1 MSRNINDLRNLA
13 AWQPQVARQVDAAR
27 YDFRTMKVGAQPIR
41 KPFAVAAALLAGCL
55 CGAAATL
62 PQTASAPTASPAAIT
77 LDPVHSVALFRI
89 QHLEAGLFW
98 GRFNA
103 LEGSVRWSLERKDL
117 PTFDVTATVAKVDTG
132 SEKLDSNLQGPNFF
146 NAKEF
151 PTIRFVSKSGA
162 ADGDRRW
169 KVRGDLTLRGVTKE
183 VEVDCVATGI
193 GEGPAGKK
201 AGFECTLTIKRSDFG
216 MKWGIEKPAKAL
228 GDEVKLVIAL
238 EGDVAATQ

>member
-1 MSRNINDLRNLA
+1 MA
-13 AWQPQVARQVDAAR
+13 A
-27 YDFRTMKVGAQPIR
+27 G
-41 KPFAVAAALLAGCL
+41 LAG
-55 CGAAATL
+55 ATATL
-62 PQTASAPTASPAAIT
+62 PQAAGTPAAAPTAIT

-103 LEGSVRWSLERKDL
+103 LEGSVRWSLEPKDL
-117 PTFDVTATVAKVDTG
+117 PTFDVTAMVSKVDTG
-132 SEKLDSNLQGPNFF
+132 SEKLDGNLQGPNFF

-151 PTIRFVSKSGA
+151 PTIRFVSKSGS
-162 ADGDRRW
+162 ADGDRHW

-193 GEGPAGKK
+193 GEGPTGKK

-238 EGDVAATQ
+238 EGDVAAAQ

>member
-1 MSRNINDLRNLA
+1 MSRIVRKRTTPSA
-13 AWQPQVARQVDAAR
+13 A
-27 YDFRTMKVGAQPIR
+27 
-41 KPFAVAAALLAGCL
+41 AAALALACLAGTPL
-55 CGAAATL
+55 PLPQADAPAAATSS
-62 PQTASAPTASPAAIT
+62 TIT

-103 LEGSVRWSLERKDL
+103 LEGSVRWSLEPTAV
-117 PTFDVTATVAKVDTG
+117 PTFDVTAAVSKVDTG
-132 SEKLDSNLQGPNFF
+132 SEKLDGNLQGPNFF

-151 PTIRFVSKSGA
+151 PAIRFVSKSGA
-162 ADGDRRW
+162 ADGDRHW
-169 KVRGDLTLRGVTKE
+169 KLRGDLTLRGVTKE

-193 GEGPAGKK
+193 GEGPTGKK
-201 AGFECTLTIKRSDFG
+201 VGFECTLTIKRSDFG

-238 EGDVAATQ
+238 EGDVAAAP

>member
-1 MSRNINDLRNLA
+1 MPRIARTRTAPSA
-13 AWQPQVARQVDAAR
+13 A
-27 YDFRTMKVGAQPIR
+27 
-41 KPFAVAAALLAGCL
+41 AAALALVCLAGAPTPL
-55 CGAAATL
+55 TQADAPVAAT
-62 PQTASAPTASPAAIT
+62 PSTIT

-103 LEGSVRWSLERKDL
+103 LEGSVRWSLDAKDSPAL
-117 PTFDVTATVAKVDTG
+117 DVTATISKVDTG
-132 SEKLDSNLQGPNFF
+132 SEKLDGNLQGPNFF

-193 GEGPAGKK
+193 GEGPTGKK

-238 EGDVAATQ
+238 EGDVAAAP

>member
-1 MSRNINDLRNLA
+1 MPRIARTRTAPSA
-13 AWQPQVARQVDAAR
+13 A
-27 YDFRTMKVGAQPIR
+27 
-41 KPFAVAAALLAGCL
+41 AAALALVCLAGAPMPL
-55 CGAAATL
+55 TQADAPIAAT
-62 PQTASAPTASPAAIT
+62 PSTIT

-103 LEGSVRWSLERKDL
+103 LEGSVRWSLDAKDS
-117 PTFDVTATVAKVDTG
+117 PAFDVTATVSKVDTG
-132 SEKLDSNLQGPNFF
+132 SEKLDGNLQGPNFF

-193 GEGPAGKK
+193 GEGPTGKK

-238 EGDVAATQ
+238 EGDVAAAP